1 MINVSDIK
9 VDFKTNGVTV
19 GELGHDDPRFRYLK
33 PGTIVVLADG
43 VGELMDMVGEKMS
56 TPKQDGDSDANYGG
70 DFWTFKSFKEAVNI
84 FRNKPES
91 VVKYDPAELSIRD
104 NDESGTQVEYDVTGD
119 FIDMGRFMEGIPEAV
134 GTMRAGNARNRRV
147 NFVINLNQWAN
158 VKAKDVIHRGER
170 ILRLVDAL
178 EAGGVRCQLTGID
191 SNECA
196 HIEVV
201 IKQHQEP
208 LTITDLAVALHTD
221 FKRRIVFRIDEYSK
235 TWDYGYGSPFVF
247 SQALT
252 PEVLYG
258 GNNNE
263 LDIMIGSSLQGVEYI
278 DGLFDKLERLL
289 VWEMNKPVPEVE
301 SIKLDKEGIYFSPNG
316 YRAEADIRREGLEAI
331 RGD

>member
-9 VDFKTNGVTV
+9 VDYKTNGVTV
-19 GELGHDDPRFRYLK
+19 GELGHRDPRFRHLD
-33 PGTIVVLADG
+33 PETIVVFADG
-43 VGELMDMVGEKMS
+43 VGELMDMVSEKMP
-56 TPKQDGDSDANYGG
+56 TPKQSGQSDHNSGR
-70 DFWTFKSFKEAVNI
+70 DFWTFKSFKEAVGI

-91 VVKYDPAELSIRD
+91 VVKYDPAELRIRD
-104 NDESGTQVEYDVTGD
+104 NNESGTQVEYDVTGD
-119 FIDMGRFMEGIPEAV
+119 FIDMGRYMEGVPESV

-147 NFVINLNQWAN
+147 NFIINLNQWAS
-158 VKAKDVIHRGER
+158 VTASDVIHRGER

-221 FKRRIVFRIDEYSK
+221 FKRRVVFRIDEYSK
-235 TWDYGYGSPFVF
+235 SFRYGYGSPFVF
-247 SQALT
+247 AESLT

-258 GNNNE
+258 GNSNE
-263 LDIMIGSSLQGVEYI
+263 LDIFIGSSLQGKSKI
-278 DGLFDKLERLL
+278 DDLFDKLECLL

-301 SIKLDKEGIYFSPNG
+301 SVKLEKEGLFFSPNG
-316 YRAEADIRREGLEAI
+316 YRAESDIRREGLEAI